1 MIDKNNYLANAL
13 LFKLLG
19 NPNRLK
25 ILVSLLGGEM
35 CVEEL
40 QQQVNCRQ
48 CNISQHLIL
57 LKQNQIVFSTRKGKR
72 VYYNINSKIAK
83 LLCNH

>member
-1 MIDKNNYLANAL
+1 MINKNNYLANAL

-25 ILVSLLGGEM
+25 ILVSLLESEM

-40 QQQVNCRQ
+40 QQQVDCRQ
-48 CNISQHLIL
+48 CNISQHLML

-72 VYYNINSKIAK
+72 VYYHINSKIAK